1 MATVFL
7 GIGSNINAAENL
19 RMAAALFR
27 AVWPNIVF
35 SSVYETAPREIED
48 QPVFLNTAATIE
60 TDETVEIVH
69 KKTMAIE
76 QALKKAPPFRFG
88 PRTIDIDILLYDDVN
103 IRTDSLTVPH
113 PRMLERHF
121 VLEPLSEL
129 MKLDD
134 QQSRAL
140 QAAANQHCVITN
152 L

>member
-1 MATVFL
+1 
-7 GIGSNINAAENL
+7 
-19 RMAAALFR
+19 MAATLLR
-27 AVWPNIVF
+27 EVWPNIVF
-35 SSVYETAPREIED
+35 ASVYKTAPREVED
-48 QPVFLNTAATIE
+48 QPIFLNTAATIE

-152 L
+152 LVL